1 MDVIIIGKN
10 MSFRKV
16 VVDIETVPCAD
27 ALRPFIPQPRP
38 SPQPPFWRRWFKRRT
53 TSADES
59 YLQTALNWTLGRI
72 VCIGLLVECDD
83 RPAEEQAFIAP
94 IQPGDSLA
102 ASLQKEA
109 EALRQFWEFVHP
121 DDYFI
126 GHNILGFDLPFLW
139 NRSVVCGV
147 CPSRPL
153 YLQRESSRFTFDT
166 MQIWAHWASTPSS
179 RQFVKLD
186 TLAQVMGLQAKTGSG
201 SQVYVWWRE
210 QQFEKIRSYCLN
222 DVRLEYDLYRR
233 ITLQES
239 APVLQW
245 NHCDNR

>member
-1 MDVIIIGKN
+1 MG
-10 MSFRKV
+10 FRKV
-16 VVDIETVPCAD
+16 VVDIETVPCVD
-27 ALRPFIPQPRP
+27 ALRPLIPPPRP

-53 TSADES
+53 TYSDES

-72 VCIGLLVECDD
+72 ICIGLLVERDD
-83 RPAEEQAFIAP
+83 RPAEEHAFIAP

-102 ASLQKEA
+102 ESLQKEA

-139 NRSVVCGV
+139 NRSLICGV
-147 CPSRPL
+147 RPSRPF

-233 ITLQES
+233 ITLQGS